1 MAASAIANAA
11 FKDAHDPAP
20 PGWTGKVFKLSQNY
34 PATRP
39 AAGVHPWTAFKFK
52 IPAQAPQY
60 MQAVLDYCLAG
71 NTSANMEDNFSDVG
85 NNPVRK
91 WYHAPWLDSGNKG
104 REFIHGMTSE
114 RTSQIGEL
122 GPLQTHPHENWAV
135 GFYNPRGG
143 YTIGQVWKDPAHPD
157 PRKAKF
163 PLNTVACKFLFSTA
177 PLAEAPFL
185 EGSLTW
191 QGDINRASGTADRP
205 LLRLLQLDI
214 AIRDSR
220 AKSTTG
226 WVFGT
231 FQYEKDASTSANWW
245 EHLVPVGLMWGNDV
259 PHLVANQPP
268 VEQWIN
274 ADRGQKLHLGFRNQ
288 LLDGPIDNPHA
299 SCSACHGLAQINRIN
314 NPPDP
319 LPARPTSDALSPAAI
334 QKYFRNL
341 KAAEAFSANYFSL
354 DYSLQLQVGIANALG
369 AGQATLP
376 AAMASHANIRGAA
389 RSPASEIR
397 VIPMSRAD
405 D

>member
-1 MAASAIANAA
+1 M
-11 FKDAHDPAP
+11 
-20 PGWTGKVFKLSQNY
+20 
-34 PATRP
+34 
-39 AAGVHPWTAFKFK
+39 
-52 IPAQAPQY
+52 
-60 MQAVLDYCLAG
+60 
-71 NTSANMEDNFSDVG
+71 
-85 NNPVRK
+85 
-91 WYHAPWLDSGNKG
+91 
-104 REFIHGMTSE
+104 
-114 RTSQIGEL
+114 
-122 GPLQTHPHENWAV
+122 
-135 GFYNPRGG
+135 
-143 YTIGQVWKDPAHPD
+143 
-157 PRKAKF
+157 
-163 PLNTVACKFLFSTA
+163 
-177 PLAEAPFL
+177 
-185 EGSLTW
+185 TW